1 MVELLMHGIHIIA
14 DSNKSLKKQVFLCL
28 HKFFL
33 HSNYHFPMK
42 RSPMQLQLIVHEK
55 NIPILIKKLNC
66 RNANITS
73 KDESGSHPPIACEM
87 EPGLSHDCDAVM
99 RNLHGRLKVLG
110 CFRAYGLNSFVFSK
124 FICFMRTISLLVNII
139 LTYIVSSSVYYIAL

>member
-1 MVELLMHGIHIIA
+1 MVELLMHDIHIIA

-28 HKFFL
+28 RKIFL
-33 HSNYHFPMK
+33 HSNYHFPIK
-42 RSPMQLQLIVHEK
+42 RSPMQLQLIVLE
-55 NIPILIKKLNC
+55 KLNC

-110 CFRAYGLNSFVFSK
+110 CFRAYGLN
-124 FICFMRTISLLVNII
+124 LLD
-139 LTYIVSSSVYYIAL
+139 

>member
-1 MVELLMHGIHIIA
+1 MVELLMHDIHIIA

-28 HKFFL
+28 RKIFL
-33 HSNYHFPMK
+33 HSNYHFPTK
-42 RSPMQLQLIVHEK
+42 RSPMQLQLIVLEK

-66 RNANITS
+66 CNANITS
-73 KDESGSHPPIACEM
+73 KDGSHPPIACEM

-110 CFRAYGLNSFVFSK
+110 CFRAYGLNCFVFSK
-124 FICFMRTISLLVNII
+124 FICIMRTISLLVNII
-139 LTYIVSSSVYYIAL
+139 LTDIVSSYYIAL

>member
-28 HKFFL
+28 RKIFL
-33 HSNYHFPMK
+33 HSNYEHANK
-42 RSPMQLQLIVHEK
+42 RSPMQLQLIVLEK

-99 RNLHGRLKVLG
+99 RNSHGRLKVLG
-110 CFRAYGLNSFVFSK
+110 CFRAYGLN
-124 FICFMRTISLLVNII
+124 LLD
-139 LTYIVSSSVYYIAL
+139 